1 MKKENQ
7 RIKLTK
13 KMLKDSLISMLEK
26 ESIHK
31 ISIRELCEHA
41 EINRSTFYKY
51 YGNQYELLE
60 DMENELLQH
69 IWGED
74 KAKTL
79 IQPEMTVERTTSLL
93 SYFESCYQL
102 VRLLVNNNVDPSFPE
117 KIINLPEIK
126 ALATQRLGD
135 GYQPE
140 QLNYLSTFLINGSFH
155 MIREWINKELRESPA
170 DMALLLSDMIAR
182 ICGKSGQPESP

>member
-7 RIKLTK
+7 RTMLTK
-13 KMLKDSLISMLEK
+13 KLLKDSLISKLEK

-31 ISIRELCEHA
+31 ISIRDLCEHA

-60 DMENELLQH
+60 DMENEFLQH

-74 KAKTL
+74 KANIL
-79 IQPEMTVERTTSLL
+79 IQPVMNVERITSLL

-102 VRLLVNNNVDPSFPE
+102 VRLLINNNVDPSFPE

-135 GYQPE
+135 GYRAE
-140 QLNYLSTFLINGSFH
+140 QLAYLSTFIINGSFH
-155 MIREWINKELRESPA
+155 MIREWINKEEREPPMDIA
-170 DMALLLSDMIAR
+170 VLLFDMITR
-182 ICGKSGQPESP
+182 ICGKIE